1 MAIDLSKLAKPPG
14 WTADPSARYGVRPPT
29 SDPLATLMSGGEN
42 AVGGLSRDILGRG
55 ARAGLFDPTGSA
67 QIRAAV
73 RRGALRRADARR
85 RRGSVLARL
94 MGLNP
99 MGQRQAML
107 ETERETAGGLSSELG
122 EADLG
127 QLLGGQQFAR
137 GLLGQ
142 ERGYEEQR
150 AAEARAAREARRARG
165 GFGSMLGSLL
175 GTAGGAFLGGAGASL
190 GSRMGR
196 GARVRPAA
204 DIFAG
209 AEY

>member
-29 SDPLATLMSGGEN
+29 SDPLATLMSGGED
-42 AVGGLSRDILGRG
+42 AVGGLSRDVLGQ
-55 ARAGLFDPTGSA
+55 ASRAGLFDPTGSA

-107 ETERETAGGLSSELG
+107 ETEREAAGDLSSELG

-137 GLLGQ
+137 GVFGQ
-142 ERGYEEQR
+142 ERGYEERR

-165 GFGSMLGSLL
+165 GFGSQLGSLV
-175 GTAGGAFLGGAGASL
+175 GMGAGAFLGGPGGSL
-190 GSRMGR
+190 FRPR
-196 GARVRPAA
+196 ARVRPAE